1 MTLHEP
7 ERAAAHRPA
16 VQVQFRL
23 LSPPLHQLV
32 VKHLLVRRR
41 DVVQGSE
48 QLAAFGDV
56 RFHDFRLCQQ
66 SLAQISRYRQIGV
79 PGEKRADSVEAAAM
93 LLTHL
98 SHRFR
103 AEERHQ
109 GRIEIFLLEADVGA
123 RLLIDPASRPPGTE
137 DVTGTET
144 AGKFVEAAAQY
155 RMIFPEGREQFR
167 KYLLV
172 MTGHRQ
178 NPTGIRC
185 AFFSESGYESLSQS
199 C

>member
-23 LSPPLHQLV
+23 LLPPLHQLV

-66 SLAQISRYRQIGV
+66 SLAQIPGQRQIGSPV
-79 PGEKRADSVEAAAM
+79 EERADSVEAAAM
-93 LLTHL
+93 LLAHL
-98 SHRFR
+98 SHRLL
-103 AEERHQ
+103 AQERHQ

-123 RLLIDPASRPPGTE
+123 GFLIDPASRLPGTD
-137 DVTGTET
+137 DVRST
-144 AGKFVEAAAQY
+144 
-155 RMIFPEGREQFR
+155 
-167 KYLLV
+167 
-172 MTGHRQ
+172 
-178 NPTGIRC
+178 
-185 AFFSESGYESLSQS
+185 
-199 C
+199 